1 MSRGEERGPSG
12 SDVPGCASGSGSGEW
27 MEERERG
34 GKKDEHIER
43 GKRQQYGRWAD
54 RDEMNER
61 AYLHARVRQ
70 RGSERVKK

>member
-1 MSRGEERGPSG
+1 MGAAAGNGWKR
-12 SDVPGCASGSGSGEW
+12 VT
-27 MEERERG
+27 ERERG